1 MRLRGDRAEAPAL
14 LVRWAR
20 QQLYFMAGGPGPY
33 ILAVGSLKAEE
44 AADTRDAA
52 LRELPVQAAPARL
65 EMDKLHAQTP
75 PTAYAETSGGRRLLL
90 WGVLLLGAACM
101 AFMAVQLLRKP
112 KE

>member
-1 MRLRGDRAEAPAL
+1 
-14 LVRWAR
+14 
-20 QQLYFMAGGPGPY
+20 
-33 ILAVGSLKAEE
+33 
-44 AADTRDAA
+44 
-52 LRELPVQAAPARL
+52 
-65 EMDKLHAQTP
+65 MDKLHAQTP

>member
-1 MRLRGDRAEAPAL
+1 MIFCLSA
-14 LVRWAR
+14 
-20 QQLYFMAGGPGPY
+20 
-33 ILAVGSLKAEE
+33 I
-44 AADTRDAA
+44 
-52 LRELPVQAAPARL
+52 LPVQAAPARL

-75 PTAYAETSGGRRLLL
+75 PTAYAETSGGQRLLL

>member
-1 MRLRGDRAEAPAL
+1 MVGKPR
-14 LVRWAR
+14 R
-20 QQLYFMAGGPGPY
+20 Q
-33 ILAVGSLKAEE
+33 E
-44 AADTRDAA
+44 AAAAGHVVHLGGGHKSLVAVARGERKLTRDAA

-75 PTAYAETSGGRRLLL
+75 PTAYAETSGGQRLLL

>member
-1 MRLRGDRAEAPAL
+1 MSSSRRPSFFHLSTWLPLPAL
-14 LVRWAR
+14 
-20 QQLYFMAGGPGPY
+20 
-33 ILAVGSLKAEE
+33 
-44 AADTRDAA
+44 A
-52 LRELPVQAAPARL
+52 LAAPARL

-75 PTAYAETSGGRRLLL
+75 PTAYAETSGGQRLLL